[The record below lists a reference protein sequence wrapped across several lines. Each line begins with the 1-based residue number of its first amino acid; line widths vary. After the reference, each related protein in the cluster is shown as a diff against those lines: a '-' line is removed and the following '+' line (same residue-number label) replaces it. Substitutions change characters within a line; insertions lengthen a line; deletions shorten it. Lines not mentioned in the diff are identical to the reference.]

1 MEALRGE
8 AALRSRLPKENNK
21 RNAAITPCD
30 KSMSEAHPFS
40 AFPKESVEMENVLHP
55 CIGDLMQHTRK
66 GKILPRFQESILL
79 NTKVK
84 TNLGTNY

>member
-40 AFPKESVEMENVLHP
+40 PSAAAFPKESVEMENALHP
-55 CIGDLMQHTRK
+55 CIGDLLQHTRK
-66 GKILPRFQESILL
+66 GKICSQI
-79 NTKVK
+79 
-84 TNLGTNY
+84 